1 MKNAFFGENLDY
13 IPYQIL
19 KQILGESIYDKY
31 RDIIEFITIEG
42 DIEKDILYLYLK
54 PFNSN
59 KILYATYDLKD
70 KKILNS
76 LSKAEILKIFDDE
89 KDKIQELQKKEIERS
104 AKIILTIISLVLG
117 MAAAYFVSK
126 FVLVF
131 DEETEI

>member
-19 KQILGESIYDKY
+19 KQILGEAIYDEY

-59 KILYATYDLKD
+59 KILYAKYDLKD

-76 LSKAEILKIFDDE
+76 LSKSEILKIFDDE

-117 MAAAYFVSK
+117 MTAAYFVSK
-126 FVLVF
+126 FVF
-131 DEETEI
+131 DF

>member
-13 IPYQIL
+13 VPYQIL
-19 KQILGESIYDKY
+19 KQILGESIYEEY

-70 KKILNS
+70 KKILNN
-76 LSKAEILKIFDDE
+76 LSKSEILKIFDDE
-89 KDKIQELQKKEIERS
+89 KDKIQELQRKEIERS

-117 MAAAYFVSK
+117 MAAAYFASK
-126 FVLVF
+126 FVF
-131 DEETEI
+131 GF

>member
-19 KQILGESIYDKY
+19 KQILGESIYEEY

-70 KKILNS
+70 KKILNN
-76 LSKAEILKIFDDE
+76 LSKSEILKIFDDE

-117 MAAAYFVSK
+117 MAVAYFVSK
-126 FVLVF
+126 FVF
-131 DEETEI
+131 GF

>member
-19 KQILGESIYDKY
+19 KQILGESIYEEY

-104 AKIILTIISLVLG
+104 AKIVLTIINLVLG

-126 FVLVF
+126 FVF
-131 DEETEI
+131 GF

>member
-19 KQILGESIYDKY
+19 KQILGESIYDEY

-76 LSKAEILKIFDDE
+76 LSKSEILKIFDDE
-89 KDKIQELQKKEIERS
+89 KDKIQELQKKEIKRS

-117 MAAAYFVSK
+117 MTAAYFVSK
-126 FVLVF
+126 FVF
-131 DEETEI
+131 DF

>member
-19 KQILGESIYDKY
+19 KQILGESIYDEY

-54 PFNSN
+54 SFNSN

-70 KKILNS
+70 KKIINS

-126 FVLVF
+126 FVF
-131 DEETEI
+131 GF

>member
-13 IPYQIL
+13 VPYQIL
-19 KQILGESIYDKY
+19 KQILGESLYDEY

-54 PFNSN
+54 RFNSN

-89 KDKIQELQKKEIERS
+89 KDKIQELKEKEIERS

-126 FVLVF
+126 FVF
-131 DEETEI
+131 GF

>member
-19 KQILGESIYDKY
+19 KQILGESIYDEY

-76 LSKAEILKIFDDE
+76 LSKSEILKIFDDE

-104 AKIILTIISLVLG
+104 AKIILTIISIVLG
-117 MAAAYFVSK
+117 MAAAYFLSK
-126 FVLVF
+126 FVIGF
-131 DEETEI
+131 

>member
-19 KQILGESIYDKY
+19 KQILGELIYDEY
-31 RDIIEFITIEG
+31 GDIIEFITIEG

-104 AKIILTIISLVLG
+104 AKIVLTIISLVLG

-126 FVLVF
+126 FVF
-131 DEETEI
+131 GF

>member
-19 KQILGESIYDKY
+19 KQILGESIYDEY

-76 LSKAEILKIFDDE
+76 LSKDEILKIFDDE

-104 AKIILTIISLVLG
+104 AKIVLTIISLVLG

-126 FVLVF
+126 FVF
-131 DEETEI
+131 GF

>member
-13 IPYQIL
+13 VPYQIL
-19 KQILGESIYDKY
+19 KQILGESLYDEY

-89 KDKIQELQKKEIERS
+89 KDKIQELKEKEIERS

-126 FVLVF
+126 FVF
-131 DEETEI
+131 GF

>member
-1 MKNAFFGENLDY
+1 MKNAFFRENLDY

-19 KQILGESIYDKY
+19 KQILGESIYEEY

-70 KKILNS
+70 KKILNN
-76 LSKAEILKIFDDE
+76 LSKSEILKIFDDE
-89 KDKIQELQKKEIERS
+89 KDKIQELQRKEIERS

-117 MAAAYFVSK
+117 MAAAYFASK
-126 FVLVF
+126 FVF
-131 DEETEI
+131 GF

>member
-13 IPYQIL
+13 VPYQIL
-19 KQILGESIYDKY
+19 KQILGESLYDEY

-54 PFNSN
+54 RFNSN

-89 KDKIQELQKKEIERS
+89 KDKIQELKEKEIERS
-104 AKIILTIISLVLG
+104 AKIIMTIISLVLG

-126 FVLVF
+126 FVF
-131 DEETEI
+131 GF

>member
-13 IPYQIL
+13 VPYQIL
-19 KQILGESIYDKY
+19 KQILGESLYDEY
-31 RDIIEFITIEG
+31 RDIIELITIEG

-54 PFNSN
+54 RFNSN

-70 KKILNS
+70 KKILNN
-76 LSKAEILKIFDDE
+76 LSKSEILKIFDDE

-126 FVLVF
+126 FVF
-131 DEETEI
+131 CF

>member
-1 MKNAFFGENLDY
+1 MLFFGENLDH

-19 KQILGESIYDKY
+19 KQILGESIYDEYK
-31 RDIIEFITIEG
+31 DIIEFITIEG

-70 KKILNS
+70 KKILNN
-76 LSKAEILKIFDDE
+76 LSKSEILKIFDDE

-126 FVLVF
+126 FVF
-131 DEETEI
+131 GF

>member
-1 MKNAFFGENLDY
+1 MKNAFFGENLDF

-19 KQILGESIYDKY
+19 KQILGESIYGEY

-104 AKIILTIISLVLG
+104 AKIILTTISLVLG

-126 FVLVF
+126 FVF
-131 DEETEI
+131 GF

>member
-19 KQILGESIYDKY
+19 KQILGESIYDEY

-42 DIEKDILYLYLK
+42 DIEKDNLYLYLK

-70 KKILNS
+70 KRILNS
-76 LSKAEILKIFDDE
+76 LSKSEILKIFDDE

-126 FVLVF
+126 FVF
-131 DEETEI
+131 GF

>member
-19 KQILGESIYDKY
+19 KQILGESIYDEY

-70 KKILNS
+70 KKILNN
-76 LSKAEILKIFDDE
+76 LSKSEILKIFDDE
-89 KDKIQELQKKEIERS
+89 KGKIQELQKKEIERS
-104 AKIILTIISLVLG
+104 AKIIMTIISLVLG
-117 MAAAYFVSK
+117 MAAAYFVLK
-126 FVLVF
+126 FVF
-131 DEETEI
+131 GF

>member
-13 IPYQIL
+13 VPYQIL
-19 KQILGESIYDKY
+19 KQILGESLYDEY

-89 KDKIQELQKKEIERS
+89 KDKIQELKEKEIERS
-104 AKIILTIISLVLG
+104 AKIIMTIISLVLG

-126 FVLVF
+126 FVF
-131 DEETEI
+131 GF

>member
-1 MKNAFFGENLDY
+1 MKNAFFRENLDY
-13 IPYQIL
+13 VPYQIL
-19 KQILGESIYDKY
+19 KQILGESIYEEY

-70 KKILNS
+70 KKILNN
-76 LSKAEILKIFDDE
+76 LSKSEILKIFDDE
-89 KDKIQELQKKEIERS
+89 KDKIQELQRKEIERS

-117 MAAAYFVSK
+117 MAAAYFASK
-126 FVLVF
+126 FVF
-131 DEETEI
+131 GF

>member
-13 IPYQIL
+13 VPYQIL
-19 KQILGESIYDKY
+19 KQILGESIYDEY

-70 KKILNS
+70 KKILNN
-76 LSKAEILKIFDDE
+76 LSKSEILKIFDDE

-126 FVLVF
+126 FVF
-131 DEETEI
+131 CF

>member
-19 KQILGESIYDKY
+19 KQILGESLYDEY
-31 RDIIEFITIEG
+31 RDIIELITIEG

-70 KKILNS
+70 KKILNN
-76 LSKAEILKIFDDE
+76 LSKSEILKIFDDE
-89 KDKIQELQKKEIERS
+89 KGKIQELQKKEIERS
-104 AKIILTIISLVLG
+104 AKIIMTIISLVLG
-117 MAAAYFVSK
+117 MAAAYFVLK
-126 FVLVF
+126 FVF
-131 DEETEI
+131 GF

>member
-13 IPYQIL
+13 VPYQIL
-19 KQILGESIYDKY
+19 KQILGESIYDEY

-70 KKILNS
+70 KKILNN
-76 LSKAEILKIFDDE
+76 LSKSEILKIFDDE
-89 KDKIQELQKKEIERS
+89 KGKIQELQKKEIERS

-126 FVLVF
+126 FVF
-131 DEETEI
+131 CF

>member
-19 KQILGESIYDKY
+19 KQILGESVYDEY

-70 KKILNS
+70 NKILNS
-76 LSKAEILKIFDDE
+76 LSKSEILKIFDDE

-104 AKIILTIISLVLG
+104 AKIVLTIISLVLG
-117 MAAAYFVSK
+117 MAAAYFLSK
-126 FVLVF
+126 FVF
-131 DEETEI
+131 GF

>member
-19 KQILGESIYDKY
+19 KQILGESIYDEY

-70 KKILNS
+70 KKILNN
-76 LSKAEILKIFDDE
+76 LSKSEILKIFDDE

-126 FVLVF
+126 FVF
-131 DEETEI
+131 CF

>member
-19 KQILGESIYDKY
+19 KQILGEAIYDEY

-76 LSKAEILKIFDDE
+76 LSKSEILKIFDDE

-117 MAAAYFVSK
+117 MTAAYFVSK
-126 FVLVF
+126 FVF
-131 DEETEI
+131 DF

>member
-1 MKNAFFGENLDY
+1 MKNAFFGENLDH

-19 KQILGESIYDKY
+19 KQILGESIYDEY

-42 DIEKDILYLYLK
+42 DIERDILYLYLK

-59 KILYATYDLKD
+59 KILYATYDLKN

-76 LSKAEILKIFDDE
+76 LSKSEILKIFDDE

-117 MAAAYFVSK
+117 MAVAYFVSK
-126 FVLVF
+126 FVF
-131 DEETEI
+131 GF

>member
-19 KQILGESIYDKY
+19 KQILGESIYDEY

-117 MAAAYFVSK
+117 MAVTYFVSK
-126 FVLVF
+126 FVIGF
-131 DEETEI
+131 

>member
-19 KQILGESIYDKY
+19 KQILGESIYDEY

-70 KKILNS
+70 KKILNN
-76 LSKAEILKIFDDE
+76 LSKSEILKIFDDE
-89 KDKIQELQKKEIERS
+89 KGKIQELQKKEIERS

-126 FVLVF
+126 FVF
-131 DEETEI
+131 CF

>member
-19 KQILGESIYDKY
+19 KQILGESIYDEY

-104 AKIILTIISLVLG
+104 AKIVLTIISLVLG

-126 FVLVF
+126 FVF
-131 DEETEI
+131 GF

>member
-19 KQILGESIYDKY
+19 KQILGESIYDEY

-76 LSKAEILKIFDDE
+76 LSKSEILKIFDNG

-126 FVLVF
+126 FVF
-131 DEETEI
+131 GF

>member
-19 KQILGESIYDKY
+19 KQILGEAIYDEY

-117 MAAAYFVSK
+117 MTAAYFVSK
-126 FVLVF
+126 FVF
-131 DEETEI
+131 GF

>member
-19 KQILGESIYDKY
+19 KQILGESIYDEY

-54 PFNSN
+54 PFNFN

-70 KKILNS
+70 KKILNN
-76 LSKAEILKIFDDE
+76 LSKSEILKIFDDE

-104 AKIILTIISLVLG
+104 AKIVLTIISLVLG
-117 MAAAYFVSK
+117 MAVAYFVSK
-126 FVLVF
+126 FVF
-131 DEETEI
+131 GF

>member
-19 KQILGESIYDKY
+19 KQILGESIYEEY
-31 RDIIEFITIEG
+31 RDIIKFITIEG

-70 KKILNS
+70 KKILNN

-117 MAAAYFVSK
+117 MAVAYFVSK
-126 FVLVF
+126 FVF
-131 DEETEI
+131 GF